1 MSQETNYAE
10 PITEDFDD
18 NDGGYSPLDAP
29 VKQRAYTKPNIDEAD
44 IVGDLEVPT
53 FERPSFSD
61 IDDED
66 EPAPEP
72 ERPFNP
78 SYSELDGKEK
88 TMGAEMMADMTLDI
102 YEKACGW
109 IGKIPQISESKL
121 DKLIVEGEIDAD
133 ITLPTQAGEMP
144 VKEFAQEYN
153 NSIKDAFDVS
163 DEFKEKVRP
172 PLVRVFKKRGIGMTD
187 EQLLGYYFLTDLGA
201 KGAQA
206 FMLRKQA
213 NSILDALK
221 ENTIEMRETRMRSE
235 RPATP
240 PNYSTTNSQPT
251 TQATT
256 QNEDLVDYTAD
267 ISSVTS
273 TEANVPKRRKP
284 KTNLEE
290 QLENFNSEPVYDN
303 LKDNGGFKQDFQND
317 PTMPTFGDKSIL
329 AELDR
334 LSGQDSEPP
343 KRRASRGKGSP
354 RKKR

>member
-10 PITEDFDD
+10 PILEDFDD
-18 NDGGYSPLDAP
+18 NEGYSPLDAP

-53 FERPSFSD
+53 FERPSFSSF
-61 IDDED
+61 DE
-66 EPAPEP
+66 EEEAAPEP

-78 SYSELDGKEK
+78 SFSELDGKEK
-88 TMGAEMMADMTLDI
+88 AMGAEMMADMTLDI

-109 IGKIPQISESKL
+109 IGKIPQISESKI
-121 DKLIVEGEIDAD
+121 DKLIAEGEIDANV
-133 ITLPTQAGEMP
+133 TLPTQAGEMP
-144 VKEFAQEYN
+144 VRDFAQEYN
-153 NSIKDAFDVS
+153 NSIKDAFEVND
-163 DEFKEKVRP
+163 DFKEKVRP

-187 EQLLGYYFLTDLGA
+187 EQMLGYYFLTDLGA

-213 NSILDALK
+213 NSIIDALR
-221 ENTIEMRETRMRSE
+221 ENTIEMRESRLRNE

-240 PNYSTTNSQPT
+240 TQTPT
-251 TQATT
+251 PQAPERTSV
-256 QNEDLVDYTAD
+256 QDDDLVDYTAD
-267 ISSVTS
+267 ISGVASS
-273 TEANVPKRRKP
+273 NQEPPKRRTP

-303 LKDNGGFKQDFQND
+303 LKDNGGFKQEFQNN
-317 PTMPTFGDKSIL
+317 PNMPTFGDTSIL

-334 LSGQDSEPP
+334 LSGHDSQPP
-343 KRRASRGKGSP
+343 KRRASRGKATP
-354 RKKR
+354 RKKK

>member
-10 PITEDFDD
+10 PIMDNNEDID
-18 NDGGYSPLDAP
+18 GYSPLDAP
-29 VKQRAYTKPNIDEAD
+29 VKQRAYTRPNIDEAE
-44 IVGDLEVPT
+44 IMGDLEVPT
-53 FERPSFSD
+53 FERPSFSEF
-61 IDDED
+61 DEEED
-66 EPAPEP
+66 APEP

-78 SYSELDGKEK
+78 SFSELDNKEK
-88 TMGAEMMADMTLDI
+88 AMGAEMMADMTLDI

-109 IGKIPQISESKL
+109 IGKIPQISESKI
-121 DKLIVEGEIDAD
+121 DKLIAEGDIDAD

-144 VKEFAQEYN
+144 VRDFAKEYN
-153 NSIKDAFDVS
+153 NSIKDAFEVD

-187 EQLLGYYFLTDLGA
+187 EQMLGYYFLTDLGA

-221 ENTIEMRETRMRSE
+221 ENTIEMRESRMRYE

-240 PNYSTTNSQPT
+240 PTPSQPAST
-251 TQATT
+251 SQTKSDVA
-256 QNEDLVDYTAD
+256 QNDDLVDYTTD

-273 TEANVPKRRKP
+273 SNDNVPKRKKP

-303 LKDNGGFKQDFQND
+303 LKDNAGFKNDFQND
-317 PTMPTFGDKSIL
+317 PSMPSFGDKSIL

-343 KRRASRGKGSP
+343 KRRSTRGKATP